1 MARFLLSGPL
11 QIAESNQSMRN
22 LALLLVVL
30 GSAACGSPT
39 QKHKHPVPLSAEQ
52 HEQDALA
59 HERAAELEEQ
69 GVEPKRNTD
78 DTRCIDQGQEPL
90 YSGGERT
97 EIMMPCWTQAERSSR
112 HMREAEANR
121 KAAREHRVWAKAL
134 VELEATTCSRLSE
147 IDRTTAPL
155 THVPDILKVEEYKE
169 SGKLL
174 GARVTLRK
182 VRWLTTEWVNASI
195 ACHQARAAKLGYD
208 ASFMPLSPLTLPET
222 GTSVA
227 EQADTIVVIIRS
239 TDPVIAAQIYGR
251 SARILA
257 EQE

>member
-1 MARFLLSGPL
+1 
-11 QIAESNQSMRN
+11 MRN
-22 LALLLVVL
+22 SVFFLVALGVT
-30 GSAACGSPT
+30 ACGSPA
-39 QKHKHPVPLSAEQ
+39 QKHKHPTPLSAEQ
-52 HEQDALA
+52 HEQDAIA
-59 HERAAELEEQ
+59 HERAAEREEQ
-69 GVEPKRNTD
+69 SVEPKRGTD

-97 EIMMPCWTQAERSSR
+97 KIMMPCWTQAERSSR

-147 IDRTTAPL
+147 VDRETSPL

-169 SGKLL
+169 SGNLL

-182 VRWLTTEWVNASI
+182 VRWLTTEWVTASI

-208 ASFMPLSPLTLPET
+208 ATFMPLSPLTLPAT
-222 GTSVA
+222 ATSVQ
-227 EQADTIVVIIRS
+227 EHADSIVVTIRS
-239 TDPVIAAQIYGR
+239 KDPVIAAQIYGR